1 MRLTILLAI
10 IILFNSCGT
19 KKKEDLKKKEL
30 GLNENLISFRDSK
43 VMEIDDLLQ
52 LDSSF
57 YKSVFSGDFYEKTD
71 TIEFYQNEIYVSYL
85 AIVNGCADY
94 AGDVQFNGD
103 TLVLKVINQLDY
115 VCTEQRC
122 DRLTFRIKNEGN
134 KKYIIKKW

>member
-1 MRLTILLAI
+1 MRLTILLI
-10 IILFNSCGT
+10 IIFLFNSCGT

-30 GLNENLISFRDSK
+30 VFNENLISFSDSI

-57 YKSVFSGDFYEKTD
+57 YQSVFSDNFYEKTD
-71 TIEFYQNEIYVSYL
+71 TIEFDKNEIYVSYL

-103 TLVLKVINQLDY
+103 TIVLDLINKRDY
-115 VCTEQRC
+115 ECTEQRC